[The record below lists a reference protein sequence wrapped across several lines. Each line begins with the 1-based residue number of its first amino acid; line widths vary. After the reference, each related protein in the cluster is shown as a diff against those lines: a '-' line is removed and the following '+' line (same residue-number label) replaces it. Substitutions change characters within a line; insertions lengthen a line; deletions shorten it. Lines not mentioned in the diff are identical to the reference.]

1 MSFAS
6 DIKDE
11 VVRIR
16 VRDGSVKLAEL
27 SGLTFA
33 CGNLKLGRRKGE
45 QKRAYFIFQSSFIP

>member
-27 SGLTFA
+27 SGLTFFSELNNSLPKHRFSDFWA
-33 CGNLKLGRRKGE
+33 H
-45 QKRAYFIFQSSFIP
+45 SSGG